1 MIVHRDYTMI
11 VQILAGAA
19 LATTG
24 ILTIILG
31 ALFMISA
38 LGILL
43 RHLVGLLLIL
53 AGSALLAWGTRFFIK
68 ARENTAGGMR
78 KQLLDLAEKHYGI
91 VKASQIAVHL
101 GKSEKVTQIINTF
114 LQEGTAEKRKS
125 GNILLFVFPGFLQRR
140 TCRTCGK
147 DYILLTQ
154 ETTCPHCTPAPG
166 HKKKKPVTV
175 S

>member
-1 MIVHRDYTMI
+1 MI

-38 LGILL
+38 LGILH

-68 ARENTAGGMR
+68 AREN
-78 KQLLDLAEKHYGI
+78 
-91 VKASQIAVHL
+91 
-101 GKSEKVTQIINTF
+101 
-114 LQEGTAEKRKS
+114 
-125 GNILLFVFPGFLQRR
+125 
-140 TCRTCGK
+140 
-147 DYILLTQ
+147 
-154 ETTCPHCTPAPG
+154 
-166 HKKKKPVTV
+166 
-175 S
+175 

>member
-1 MIVHRDYTMI
+1 MI

-19 LATTG
+19 LAITG
-24 ILTIILG
+24 TLTIILG

-38 LGILL
+38 LGILH
-43 RHLVGLLLIL
+43 RHLVGIALIF
-53 AGSALLAWGTRFFIK
+53 AGAALLAWGIRFFIK
-68 ARENTAGGMR
+68 VRENTTGGMR

-101 GKSEKVTQIINTF
+101 GKSEKVTQIVNSF

-125 GNILLFVFPGFLQRR
+125 GDIILFVFPKFLQRR
-140 TCRTCGK
+140 TCQTCGK
-147 DYILLTQ
+147 NYILLTQ
-154 ETTCPHCTPAPG
+154 ETKCPHCTPTPG
-166 HKKKKPVTV
+166 HKKKNPVAV